1 MPTVTLT
8 DTYVCRGKILLPGS
22 HEVTDE
28 QHKALQSV
36 GAIPKAEASAD
47 SPRASRPSPTRL
59 ASGAVVRQTPDG
71 VTPGDPVQ
79 RQSVTV
85 TPLVP
90 SAADRNTADPAAGL
104 PPPMVHTETGEA
116 VETEAETETGGETEA
131 ETETGG
137 ETEDDGEGGTEDN
150 PESTPSAEQ
159 GTAPSAS
166 RSRPQRVTS
175 RPRAPSSGE

>member
-22 HEVTDE
+22 HDVTDE

-59 ASGAVVRQTPDG
+59 ASGAVVRQTPAG

-90 SAADRNTADPAAGL
+90 SAADLNTADPAAGL

-116 VETEAETETGGETEA
+116 VETEAETETGGETEDD
-131 ETETGG
+131 G
-137 ETEDDGEGGTEDN
+137 EDDGEDGTEDN
-150 PESTPSAEQ
+150 PEATPSAEQ